1 MGFALESKA
10 MNDNHDQLEYLAR
23 ALIRCFL
30 LSVALLAFWGVC
42 YLIIDDW
49 VYGFHSRFFEMT
61 RQQFDLIMYCGM
73 AFVKLSA
80 FVFFLIPYLSLR
92 LVLRAP

>member
-1 MGFALESKA
+1 
-10 MNDNHDQLEYLAR
+10 MNDHHDQLEYLAR
-23 ALIRCFL
+23 VLIRCFL

-42 YLIIDDW
+42 YLVIGDW
-49 VYGFHSRFFEMT
+49 GYGFHSRFFEMT

-80 FVFFLIPYLSLR
+80 FVFFLIPYIALR

>member
-1 MGFALESKA
+1 
-10 MNDNHDQLEYLAR
+10 MNDNHQQLEILAR

-30 LSVALLAFWGVC
+30 LSVALLAFWGIC
-42 YLIIDDW
+42 YLVIDDW
-49 VYGFHSRFFEMT
+49 AYGFHSRFFEMT

-73 AFVKLSA
+73 GFVKLSA
-80 FVFFLIPYLSLR
+80 FVFFLIPYVALR

>member
-1 MGFALESKA
+1 MESKA
-10 MNDNHDQLEYLAR
+10 MNDKHDQLEYLAR
-23 ALIRCFL
+23 VLIRCFL

-42 YLIIDDW
+42 FLVIDDW
-49 VYGFHSRFFEMT
+49 AYGFHSRFFEMT
-61 RQQFDLIMYCGM
+61 RPQFDLIMYCGM

-80 FVFFLIPYLSLR
+80 FVFFLVPYVALR